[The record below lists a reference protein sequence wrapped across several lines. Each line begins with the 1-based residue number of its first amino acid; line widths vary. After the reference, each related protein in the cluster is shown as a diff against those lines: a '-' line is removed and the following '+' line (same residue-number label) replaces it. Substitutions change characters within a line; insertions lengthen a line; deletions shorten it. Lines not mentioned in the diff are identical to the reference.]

1 MIRPEL
7 LIHTGQNMMNCK
19 HKLPSVSLLALATA
33 LAGIGG
39 CAPDP
44 KPFDPQA
51 IQHSYRDRAG
61 GNITPPLADLPVA
74 LDRRFLDKITADNPP
89 PAPTPLP
96 TTAESIGPVI
106 RMSLRDL
113 VQLAAINSLQV
124 RVSNYQPAIDENRV
138 VEAEARFDPSFFTN
152 VNFATQALLS
162 PTAQTGVV
170 NPGSKFQT
178 TTLATGFKQ
187 NLANGAQIQLQY
199 QAIQTFTSPALTGK
213 FGPAFYESNWQF
225 QVTQP
230 LLQNAGTE
238 VNRARITVARNTQR
252 VSLLDARLQL
262 EKTLSEIEEAYW
274 QLVQAE
280 SELKIQEVL
289 YNQSVDTAILLQKR
303 AGQDVTLVQTT
314 QNNAALRGREAALE
328 EARTRLRTLSNAIKR
343 RVNDPNLPVAGDIVI
358 LPDDQPVQTPIA
370 FDLGEQ
376 IAAGLSNRA
385 ELAQQQIRIDS
396 ATVVYKAA
404 QNNLLPQL
412 NLVGSIGSKGSD
424 GDSMHSGSLG
434 EAMNSNLF
442 DNRFQEYSI
451 GFQLEVPLGNR
462 EARAIFR
469 RTQLQRQQAIDQYRD
484 LIEQVSQEV
493 RDAHDNV
500 YTAWRRMRVNRQ
512 YLYSAEAALAA
523 IQQEQDVG
531 NVPLTPDFV
540 NRKLNQQEI
549 LAQARRENAR
559 ALTDYNVA
567 ISALERAKGTIL
579 KYDNV
584 LMQEAPR
591 VDDSRRHV
599 VRTQD

>member
-1 MIRPEL
+1 MIRPANSST
-7 LIHTGQNMMNCK
+7 TGNFMMSKKTIGFGTC
-19 HKLPSVSLLALATA
+19 LALTGW
-33 LAGIGG
+33 LCGGG

-51 IQHSYRDRAG
+51 MQHIYRERAMENATAALG
-61 GNITPPLADLPVA
+61 PLPLS
-74 LDRRFLDKITADNPP
+74 LDRTFLVKREGNQ
-89 PAPTPLP
+89 PASQPTPLP
-96 TTAESIGPVI
+96 TTAQSVGPVI

-113 VQLAAINSLQV
+113 IQLAAINSLQV
-124 RVSNYQPAIDENRV
+124 RVANYQPAVDEARV
-138 VEAEARFDPSFFTN
+138 LEAEARFDPSFFTN
-152 VNFATQALLS
+152 LNFATQTILS
-162 PTAQTGVV
+162 PTPQTSL
-170 NPGSKFQT
+170 GSLGSQFQT
-178 TTLATGFKQ
+178 STLASGFKQ
-187 NLANGAQIQLQY
+187 NLQNGAQVQLQY
-199 QAIQTFTSPALTGK
+199 QQIQTMIGTLGNRTFTNGST
-213 FGPAFYESNWQF
+213 YESNWSF

-238 VNRARITVARNTQR
+238 VNRARIVVARNTQR

-280 SELKIQEVL
+280 SELKIQEIL
-289 YNQSVDTAILLQKR
+289 YNQTVDTAILLQKR
-303 AGQDVTLVQTT
+303 AGQDVTLVQLT
-314 QNNAALRGREAALE
+314 QNNAALRGREAALVD
-328 EARTRLRTLSNAIKR
+328 ARYRLRTLSNAIKR
-343 RVNDPNLPVAGDIVI
+343 RVNDPNLPVASDVVI
-358 LPDDQPVQTPIA
+358 LPEDPPVQTAIG

-376 IAAGLSNRA
+376 IAAGLANRA

-396 ATVVYKAA
+396 ATVVYRAA
-404 QNNLLPQL
+404 QNNLLPSL
-412 NLVGSIGSKGSD
+412 NLVGSIGSKGG
-424 GDSMHSGSLG
+424 GDTLSH
-434 EAMNSNLF
+434 AVQNNLY
-442 DNRFQEYSI
+442 DNQAQEYSI

-500 YTAWRRMRVNRQ
+500 YSAWERMRSNRQ

-531 NVPLTPDFV
+531 NVALTPDFV

-584 LMQEAPR
+584 LMQEEPQVAGNVRR
-591 VDDSRRHV
+591 VH
-599 VRTQD
+599 RTQD

>member
-1 MIRPEL
+1 MIRPVRSRSL
-7 LIHTGQNMMNCK
+7 THTHGQYLMICK
-19 HKLPSVSLLALATA
+19 HTLGSIPLLALAGW
-33 LAGIGG
+33 LCCGG

-51 IQHSYRDRAG
+51 MQHVYRERATE
-61 GNITPPLADLPVA
+61 NVTRPLGALPLT
-74 LDRRFLDKITADNPP
+74 LDRTFLVKRDGTQ
-89 PAPTPLP
+89 PASQPAPLP
-96 TTAESIGPVI
+96 TTAESVGPVI

-113 VQLAAINSLQV
+113 IQLAAINSLQV
-124 RVSNYQPAIDENRV
+124 RVANYQPAVDENRV
-138 VEAEARFDPSFFTN
+138 LEAEARFDPSFFTN
-152 VNFATQALLS
+152 LNFATQTILS
-162 PTAQTGVV
+162 PTPNTGTTSS
-170 NPGSKFQT
+170 GTQFQT
-178 TTLATGFKQ
+178 STLATGFKQ
-187 NLANGAQIQLQY
+187 NLPNGAQVQLQY
-199 QAIQTFTSPALTGK
+199 QAIQTITKLPSATRFNAP
-213 FGPAFYESNWQF
+213 FYESNWSF

-238 VNRARITVARNTQR
+238 VNRARIVVARNTQR

-280 SELKIQEVL
+280 SELKIQETL
-289 YNQSVDTAILLQKR
+289 YNQSVDTAMLLQKR
-303 AGQDVTLVQTT
+303 LGQDVTLVQTT

-328 EARTRLRTLSNAIKR
+328 EARTRLSTFSNAIKR
-343 RVNDPNLPVAGDIVI
+343 RVNDPNLPVAGSVVI
-358 LPDDQPVQTPIA
+358 LPEDQPVQTPIA
-370 FDLGEQ
+370 FDLAEQ
-376 IAAGLSNRA
+376 IAAGLANRA

-412 NLVGSIGSKGSD
+412 NLVGSIGSKG
-424 GDSMHSGSLG
+424 GDASFGH
-434 EAMNSNLF
+434 AVDNNLF
-442 DNRFQEYSI
+442 DNRAQEYSI
-451 GFQLEVPLGNR
+451 GFQLDVPLGNR

-469 RTQLQRQQAIDQYRD
+469 RTQLQRLQAVDQYRD
-484 LIEQVSQEV
+484 LIEQVCQEV

-500 YTAWRRMRVNRQ
+500 YTDWRRMQRNRQ
-512 YLYSAEAALAA
+512 YLYSAEAALSA

-531 NVPLTPDFV
+531 NVALTPDFV
-540 NRKLNQQEI
+540 NRKLNAQEI
-549 LAQARRENAR
+549 LAQARRENSR

-591 VDDSRRHV
+591 VDGRAHRV
-599 VRTQD
+599 ARTQD

>member
-1 MIRPEL
+1 MSKKTIGFG
-7 LIHTGQNMMNCK
+7 TC
-19 HKLPSVSLLALATA
+19 LALTGW
-33 LAGIGG
+33 LCGG

-51 IQHSYRDRAG
+51 MQHVYRERAME
-61 GNITPPLADLPVA
+61 NTTPTLGSLPLT
-74 LDRRFLDKITADNPP
+74 LDRRFLVKRDANQ
-89 PAPTPLP
+89 PATQPTPLP
-96 TTAESIGPVI
+96 TTAESVGPVI

-113 VQLAAINSLQV
+113 IQLAAINSLQV
-124 RVSNYQPAIDENRV
+124 RVANYQPAVDEARIL
-138 VEAEARFDPSFFTN
+138 EAEARFDPSFFTN
-152 VNFATQALLS
+152 LNFATQTILS
-162 PTAQTGVV
+162 PTPQSPNLV
-170 NPGSKFQT
+170 NLGSQFQT
-178 TTLATGFKQ
+178 STLATGFKQ
-187 NLANGAQIQLQY
+187 NLQNGAQVQFQY
-199 QAIQTFTSPALTGK
+199 QAIQTMLGQLGRPTFTNGTT
-213 FGPAFYESNWQF
+213 YESNWSF

-238 VNRARITVARNTQR
+238 VNRARIVVARNTQR

-280 SELKIQEVL
+280 SELKIQEIL
-289 YNQSVDTAILLQKR
+289 YNQTVDTAILLQKR
-303 AGQDVTLVQTT
+303 AGQDVTLVQLT
-314 QNNAALRGREAALE
+314 QNNAALRGREAALVD
-328 EARTRLRTLSNAIKR
+328 ARYRLRTLSNAIKR
-343 RVNDPNLPVAGDIVI
+343 RVNDPNLPVTGAVVI
-358 LPDDQPVQTPIA
+358 LPEDQPVQTPIG

-376 IAAGLSNRA
+376 IAAGLANRA

-396 ATVVYKAA
+396 ATVVYRAA
-404 QNNLLPQL
+404 QNNLLPSL
-412 NLVGSIGSKGSD
+412 NLVGSIGTKGG
-424 GDSMHSGSLG
+424 GDTLSH
-434 EAMNSNLF
+434 AVQNNLY
-442 DNRFQEYSI
+442 DNQAQEYSI

-469 RTQLQRQQAIDQYRD
+469 RTQLQRLQAIDQYRD
-484 LIEQVSQEV
+484 LIEQVCQEV

-500 YTAWRRMRVNRQ
+500 YSAWERMRSNRQ
-512 YLYSAEAALAA
+512 YLFSAEAALAA

-531 NVPLTPDFV
+531 NVALTPDFV

-584 LMQEAPR
+584 LMQEEPQVAGNVRR
-591 VDDSRRHV
+591 VA
-599 VRTQD
+599 RTQD

>member
-1 MIRPEL
+1 MI
-7 LIHTGQNMMNCK
+7 CK
-19 HKLPSVSLLALATA
+19 HTLGSISLLALAGW
-33 LAGIGG
+33 LCCGG

-51 IQHSYRDRAG
+51 MQHVYRERATE
-61 GNITPPLADLPVA
+61 NVTRPLGALPLT
-74 LDRRFLDKITADNPP
+74 LDRSFLVKRDGTQ
-89 PAPTPLP
+89 PASQPTPLP
-96 TTAESIGPVI
+96 TTAESVGPVI

-113 VQLAAINSLQV
+113 IQLAAINSLQV
-124 RVSNYQPAIDENRV
+124 RVANYQPAVDENRV
-138 VEAEARFDPSFFTN
+138 LEAEARFDPSFFTN
-152 VNFATQALLS
+152 LNFATQTILS
-162 PTAQTGVV
+162 PTPQAPSAASVGTQ
-170 NPGSKFQT
+170 FQT
-178 TTLATGFKQ
+178 STLATGFKQ
-187 NLANGAQIQLQY
+187 NLPNGAQVQLQY
-199 QAIQTFTSPALTGK
+199 QQIQTMIGTLGNSTFNNGTT
-213 FGPAFYESNWQF
+213 YESNWSF

-238 VNRARITVARNTQR
+238 VNRARIVVARNTQR

-280 SELKIQEVL
+280 SELRIQETL
-289 YNQSVDTAILLQKR
+289 YNQSVDTAMLLQKR
-303 AGQDVTLVQTT
+303 LGQDVTLVQTT

-328 EARTRLRTLSNAIKR
+328 EARTRLSFLSNQIKR
-343 RVNDPNLPVAGDIVI
+343 RVNDPNMPVAGSVVI
-358 LPDDQPVQTPIA
+358 LPEDQPVQTPIA
-370 FDLGEQ
+370 FDLAEQ
-376 IAAGLSNRA
+376 IAAGLANRA

-412 NLVGSIGSKGSD
+412 NLVGSIGTKGG
-424 GDSMHSGSLG
+424 GDTLSH
-434 EAMNSNLF
+434 AVQNNLY
-442 DNRFQEYSI
+442 DNQAQEYSI

-469 RTQLQRQQAIDQYRD
+469 RTQLQRLQAVDQYRD
-484 LIEQVSQEV
+484 LIEQVCQEV

-500 YTAWRRMRVNRQ
+500 YTGWRRMQHNRQ
-512 YLYSAEAALAA
+512 YLFSAEAALSA

-531 NVPLTPDFV
+531 NVALTPDFV
-540 NRKLNQQEI
+540 NRKLNAQEI

-591 VDDSRRHV
+591 VDGRVHRV
-599 VRTQD
+599 ARTQD